1 MKIFAPLFAVAL
13 ALSAVPASAGWVSRT
28 NAALNTPESKAALLA
43 RTCASAAPTDVT
55 LCERWKATG
64 VPNSDIRYAIGA
76 TAVVV
81 GGVAGGYLF
90 FNPGVIGQ
98 HTFHVLGWTPGF
110 KKAVAIGA
118 GTALGVAGGALAVDH
133 YRGK

>member
-1 MKIFAPLFAVAL
+1 MKFFAPLVAAAL

-28 NAALNTPESKAALLA
+28 NAALNTAESKAALLK
-43 RTCASAAPTDVT
+43 RMCASSAPTDVT

-81 GGVAGGYLF
+81 GGVTGGALF
-90 FNPGVIGQ
+90 LNPGVIGQ
-98 HTFHVLGWTPGF
+98 KTFHVVGWTPGF
-110 KKAVAIGA
+110 KKAVVLGA
-118 GTALGVAGGALAVDH
+118 GTALGVAGAGLAVDH
-133 YRGK
+133 YIGK